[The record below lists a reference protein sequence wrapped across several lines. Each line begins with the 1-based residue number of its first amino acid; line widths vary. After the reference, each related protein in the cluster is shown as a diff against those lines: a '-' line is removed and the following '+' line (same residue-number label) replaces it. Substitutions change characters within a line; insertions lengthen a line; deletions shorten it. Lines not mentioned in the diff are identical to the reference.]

1 MSMSSISRA
10 GSGRGETKASASRAV
25 KPARCVLAERVAI
38 VFGHQPVGLVD
49 EQHPTQ
55 SRFAHFFHALG
66 GLGDIADDEVL
77 VGDLHDLRAL
87 NLGQPEHDFADDAR
101 EARCSARSR

>member
-1 MSMSSISRA
+1 
-10 GSGRGETKASASRAV
+10 
-25 KPARCVLAERVAI
+25 
-38 VFGHQPVGLVD
+38 
-49 EQHPTQ
+49 
-55 SRFAHFFHALG
+55 LG

-87 NLGQPEHDFADDAR
+87 NLGQPEYDFADDAR